1 METWRDSFH
10 VRLALVAKQ
19 QGYRNRKPKNSWWKQ
34 PQDMWRE
41 GWREWGQHTWH
52 EVLCLSAWLSR
63 SVKCCESCEQLS
75 SLALPVPAPTGRL
88 DATVPARPARPELP
102 GTEIQVQ
109 MEVLNIEL
117 ASEHIELQ
125 KGKGLSLSH
134 ARTLQKHN
142 MKVIKRR
149 SSKNDYSAA
158 SCTCGAEKIYIYI
171 TKDWLQ
177 FKGHSFDSSCPSSL
191 DSPHLP
197 EPRKRNKSW

>member
-1 METWRDSFH
+1 
-10 VRLALVAKQ
+10 
-19 QGYRNRKPKNSWWKQ
+19 
-34 PQDMWRE
+34 
-41 GWREWGQHTWH
+41 
-52 EVLCLSAWLSR
+52 
-63 SVKCCESCEQLS
+63 
-75 SLALPVPAPTGRL
+75 
-88 DATVPARPARPELP
+88 
-102 GTEIQVQ
+102 

-171 TKDWLQ
+171 TKD
-177 FKGHSFDSSCPSSL
+177 
-191 DSPHLP
+191 
-197 EPRKRNKSW
+197 